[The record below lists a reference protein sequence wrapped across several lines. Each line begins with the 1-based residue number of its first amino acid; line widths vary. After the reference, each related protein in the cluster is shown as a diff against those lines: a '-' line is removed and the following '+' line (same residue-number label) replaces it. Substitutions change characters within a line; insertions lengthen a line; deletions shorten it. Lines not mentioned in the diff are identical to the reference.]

1 MIIDGNSVW
10 GADTQAGMIQKV
22 IAGFKAIDTFPGLP
36 DNLYEALENS
46 AARWPDKTAIVDNYG
61 KEYTYQ
67 QFLAYSEEFAAYL
80 NGEKNIRPGS
90 HVGILMYNCAEF
102 CIAFLALS
110 RLGQLQCRFPVNLR
124 RRKCFLWQSVHRWKP

>member
-90 HVGILMYNCAEF
+90 HVGDIDVQLRGILYCF
-102 CIAFLALS
+102 SCIVQARGSCSAAS
-110 RLGQLQCRFPVNLR
+110 Q
-124 RRKCFLWQSVHRWKP
+124 